1 MLILIEDEFG
11 VNEVFYI
18 KFNNFI
24 NIGSGL
30 IW

>member
-1 MLILIEDEFG
+1 MLTSIEDEFG
-11 VNEVFYI
+11 VNEAFHI